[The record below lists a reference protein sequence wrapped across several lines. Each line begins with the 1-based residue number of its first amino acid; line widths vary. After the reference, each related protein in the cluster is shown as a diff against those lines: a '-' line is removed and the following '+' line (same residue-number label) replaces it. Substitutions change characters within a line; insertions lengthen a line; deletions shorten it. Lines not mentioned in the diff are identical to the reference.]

1 MPRTIDLDARR
12 IQLAEATWRVI
23 RERGVGA
30 VSVRTIAAEAGV
42 VVGSLRHVFPTR
54 AELLEFSARL
64 MIDRATERIAAI
76 EPTGDAVEDA
86 IAVLRELLPLT
97 ADTRAE
103 LEVNLALIGETPA
116 LPQLAGLRDEADA
129 ALRALCAALV
139 RRVRAA
145 GSGAERPAAGKSA
158 EEGPAGTAAADERP
172 AARKSA
178 EEGPAGTA
186 AADERPATPAPADER
201 PATPA
206 ATDER
211 PATTAHTNRR
221 VAATA
226 PADEL
231 AAERLFAL
239 VDGLALHLLIRPD
252 EDMRERAL
260 SILRAEVGAIARA
273 RE

>member
-1 MPRTIDLDARR
+1 MPRTIDLGARR

-23 RERGVGA
+23 REKGVGA

-129 ALRALCAALV
+129 ALRSLCAALV
-139 RRVRAA
+139 RRVRASGSGSADARAAAA
-145 GSGAERPAAGKSA
+145 GSAG
-158 EEGPAGTAAADERP
+158 EGPAATAPADGRVVATVPGDGPVAATVPADEL
-172 AARKSA
+172 AV
-178 EEGPAGTA
+178 
-186 AADERPATPAPADER
+186 ATAPADE
-201 PATPA
+201 
-206 ATDER
+206 
-211 PATTAHTNRR
+211 R